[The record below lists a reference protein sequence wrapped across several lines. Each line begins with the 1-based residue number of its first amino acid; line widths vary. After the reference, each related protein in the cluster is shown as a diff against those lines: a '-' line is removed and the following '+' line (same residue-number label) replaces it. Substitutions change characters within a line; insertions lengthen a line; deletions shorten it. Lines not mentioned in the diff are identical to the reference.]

1 MSGHIMKRRKVW
13 VSKAVLWIQRPNTL
27 NFDPYPGFWTILD
40 PDIQGY
46 TLILSI
52 LKEKIKNNLREKN
65 LHTKKNIFYIYKNK
79 MSPKEMFTQLSL

>member
-52 LKEKIKNNLREKN
+52 LKEKIKNNLRKKH
-65 LHTKKNIFYIYKNK
+65 LLTKKNIFTYIRTKCHLK
-79 MSPKEMFTQLSL
+79 KCLLS